1 MTASSSTFTPTAGQE
16 EAIQEFR
23 LFMKTPFSTWPVFT
37 LCGFAGTGKTTLVKH
52 LVDTM
57 RESVST
63 DVSIVRVVA
72 PTGKASSVLR
82 KKGFTG
88 ATTVHALLYTP
99 RVVKKYHTTNTDDS
113 GYAEVIGEELVFSLK
128 TPDMAAGTKLI
139 VVDEA
144 SMVDDEM
151 SRDLLSLGIKI
162 LAIGDPFQ
170 LPPVKTSTSS
180 LLDVEKPD
188 AMLTEVTRQAHD
200 SPVLHLAT
208 VIRESQQ
215 LLRGRFGDSVVCTK
229 KQADNLSFT
238 GEAPFIVGL
247 NRTRHAQNFSI
258 RQLLGR
264 KSWAPEPGDRLLC
277 RRNDKK
283 TGLINGEI
291 HIVVETFAVSDIS
304 RRVTLKIRPETFTS
318 EELVTGQALSREVH
332 AWSHLFKGEEG
343 ETELGRMRMSA
354 RRACQ
359 ELTWGYAITC
369 HASQGS
375 EWPTVVVM
383 DEGESFREFRWRWL
397 YTAITR
403 ASERVAVIS

>member
-16 EAIQEFR
+16 EAIQEFK
-23 LFMKTPFSTWPVFT
+23 LFMKTPFDTWPVFT

-57 RESVST
+57 RENASV
-63 DVSIVRVVA
+63 DVPIVRVVA
-72 PTGKASSVLR
+72 PTGKAASVLR
-82 KKGFTG
+82 KKQFTG
-88 ATTVHALLYTP
+88 ATTVHALLYSP
-99 RVVKKYHTTNTDDS
+99 SVVNRFDDD
-113 GYAEVIGEELVFSLK
+113 GNWIGQELVFSLK
-128 TPDMAAGTKLI
+128 MPDMAAGTKLI

-170 LPPVKTSTSS
+170 LPPVKASTSG

-229 KQADNLSFT
+229 DQAAGLSFT

-291 HIVVETFAVSDIS
+291 HIVIETFAVSDIS
-304 RRVTLKIRPETFTS
+304 RRVTLKIQPETFTS

-383 DEGESFREFRWRWL
+383 DEGESFGEFRWRWL